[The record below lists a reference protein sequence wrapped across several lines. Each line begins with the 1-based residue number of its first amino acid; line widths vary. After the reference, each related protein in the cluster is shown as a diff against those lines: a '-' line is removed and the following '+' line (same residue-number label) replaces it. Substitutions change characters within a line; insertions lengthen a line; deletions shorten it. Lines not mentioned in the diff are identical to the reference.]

1 MLSRKSRTE
10 GVSDPAKLLITEHEK
25 VERLFAELAKRTGAV
40 ERQGLIAQLDGELSA
55 HTAKEEAILYPFIR
69 SRVPGGDR
77 MVQNANHEHGLAKQ
91 SLADLV
97 SMDPGDERVTA
108 VAAELERLVSHH
120 VKEEEKKIFPALAKA
135 APADDL
141 AQLRG
146 DLEAAKFSPV
156 EHPLETPAAPA
167 KKRTAKKA
175 AAKKRATAKRAAPK
189 RATAKKAAAK
199 RAATKKTA
207 VKKVAATRK
216 STARK
221 AVAKKSTARKAVA
234 KRAPA
239 RKARPAK
246 KAAAKKRS
254 R

>member
-25 VERLFAELAKRTGAV
+25 VERLFAELGKRTGAV

-69 SRVPGGDR
+69 TRVPGGDR
-77 MVQNANHEHGLAKQ
+77 MVHDANHEHGLAKQ

-97 SMDPGDERVTA
+97 SMDPGDDRVTA

-146 DLEAAKFSPV
+146 DLEAAKFTVV
-156 EHPLETPAAPA
+156 EHPLETTTAPV
-167 KKRTAKKA
+167 KKA
-175 AAKKRATAKRAAPK
+175 AAKKRAAKKRAAKKAPAKKAAVKK
-189 RATAKKAAAK
+189 RATTKKAAAK
-199 RAATKKTA
+199 RTTAKKTTAKKRATTKK
-207 VKKVAATRK
+207 ATVRK
-216 STARK
+216 TVARK
-221 AVAKKSTARKAVA
+221 AVGDR
-234 KRAPA
+234 
-239 RKARPAK
+239 
-246 KAAAKKRS
+246 
-254 R
+254 